1 MLLKSG
7 EKRHASDVTSS
18 LLLSPGNMDAG
29 SPPRKINSAVIR
41 VPAHLQ
47 AHLVNW
53 AGIAQWNEISRK
65 NVDPYGG
72 NLERRRNLP

>member
-1 MLLKSG
+1 
-7 EKRHASDVTSS
+7 
-18 LLLSPGNMDAG
+18 MDAG

-72 NLERRRNLP
+72 NLSGEKEKSAIMSEA